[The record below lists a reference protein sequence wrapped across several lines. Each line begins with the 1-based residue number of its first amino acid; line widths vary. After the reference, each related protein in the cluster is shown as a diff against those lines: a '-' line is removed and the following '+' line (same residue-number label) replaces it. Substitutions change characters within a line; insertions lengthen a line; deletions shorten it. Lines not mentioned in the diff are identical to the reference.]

1 MNNINCRL
9 SWNKEEIKQQQK
21 SGAAY
26 CRRIAGAKNSAIQQ
40 QQQKELELA
49 LNIEL
54 CELSRQQT
62 ERNCTTGSAAK
73 RQRLKIC
80 NEYHNV
86 ENSIAARD
94 NNANSSAV
102 VEIKSI
108 TE

>member
-1 MNNINCRL
+1 MPAHYRGKKVSNTTTT
-9 SWNKEEIKQQQK
+9 K
-21 SGAAY
+21 
-26 CRRIAGAKNSAIQQ
+26 
-40 QQQKELELA
+40 KELELA